1 MTRTSKLL
9 LNALLAATIASLT
22 AQPPQGAQAP
32 PEGWRRGGGIGLISR
47 PVPDPAAVERGQKI
61 FVAQCGFCHGTNA
74 NGGET
79 GPDLIRSVLALDDEN
94 GEQIGPVIQKG
105 RPDKGMPAF
114 PLTDT
119 QVADISAFLRAKQQ
133 AAINRG
139 RYTILNVVTG
149 NAQEGEAYF
158 KGAGG
163 CNKCHSPSGD
173 LAGIG
178 AKYDAVT
185 LQSRLLFPG
194 PGRGG
199 RRGPPQRASAPATVR
214 VTLPSGQPFSGTLQY
229 IDDFNVALRDSSGDY
244 HSFSRDPGVR
254 VDLQDPLAAHE
265 ELLKKYTDSRMHNIL
280 AYLVT
285 LK

>member
-9 LNALLAATIASLT
+9 LSALLAATIASLT
-22 AQPPQGAQAP
+22 AQPPQAP
-32 PEGWRRGGGIGLISR
+32 STTPRRGGGGIGLISR
-47 PVPDPAAVERGQKI
+47 PIPDPAAVERGQKV

-94 GEQIGPVIQKG
+94 GEHIGPVIQKG

-114 PLTDT
+114 PMTDA
-119 QVADISAFLRAKQQ
+119 QIADISAFLRAKQQ

-149 NAQEGEAYF
+149 DAQKGEAYF

-178 AKYDAVT
+178 GKYDPVT

-194 PGRGG
+194 PGRGSG
-199 RRGPPQRASAPATVR
+199 RRGPPQRPASPSTVK
-214 VTLPSGQPFSGTLQY
+214 VTLPSGQAFSGTLQY
-229 IDDFNVALRDSSGDY
+229 MDDFNVALRDSSGDY
-244 HSFSRDPGVR
+244 HSFSRDSGVR
-254 VDLQDPLAAHE
+254 VDLQDPLAVHE
-265 ELLKKYTDSRMHNIL
+265 ELLKKYTDAGMHNIL